1 LFEKITMP
9 REKYWIGTIGEKD
22 DFNCPILNE
31 FVDGKTRH
39 GPWAI
44 MAPASYK
51 IYGMGLGLGRGQR
64 YKKQENG
71 KWLKVE
77 G

>member
-1 LFEKITMP
+1 MGDS
-9 REKYWIGTIGEKD
+9 IGPKD
-22 DFNCPILNE
+22 DFGNAIIDE
-31 FVDGKTRH
+31 FIDGKTKE

-44 MAPASYK
+44 MSIDSWRLYSR
-51 IYGMGLGLGRGQR
+51 GQLGQGWGQR
-64 YKKQENG
+64 YKKQKDG

>member
-1 LFEKITMP
+1 MP
-9 REKYWIGTIGEKD
+9 RVPVYWIGSTIGPKD
-22 DFNCPILNE
+22 DYGAAITDE
-31 FVDGKTRH
+31 FIDGKTKH

-44 MAPASYK
+44 LAPITYRRH
-51 IYGMGLGLGRGQR
+51 GVGLGLGRGQR
-64 YKKQENG
+64 YKKQEDG